1 MFANIQQYY
10 TSSIYQLSNSAV
22 VSYLMHGFYYLVLS
36 CLCAFVSIELYY
48 IVDSM
53 MSLPEDFIV
62 KRISLVSGV
71 LLGFVFAYKYSS
83 AYRGALPILVRY
95 LTVAMLTY
103 IAWAIIKEDI
113 YTKVPEYFLHIGLL
127 VGFFIT
133 YRFSKVVSGANLL
146 FVALATS
153 IMLFAYH
160 FGPSYSAEFAKSDVF
175 GKDIISNLAVGLG
188 FFIVFLISRKRI
200 SLSYKKSRQKDR
212 MQIEALTRST
222 SLDQILSEVAHEIS
236 QPITS
241 IKIDSEMASDILK
254 SSKCSS
260 EVDEIVDDVVVKT
273 DHCIDVI
280 ANIKNFVSKEEI
292 KKEQVEVNKS
302 ISKMFKLLS
311 HELKQ
316 YNIATEQN
324 LDESK
329 STVYMS
335 LIELEQ
341 VLLNLC
347 KNAISAMASNTRS
360 KNKLTIVSQSSGNQ
374 VQIIVEDTGCEVQ
387 NKEELFSLFKSTK
400 QHSYDEGLG
409 LGLSLSRKIIRSYEG
424 TLKLLSSSEKGTKF
438 IIELPKYAE
447 E

>member
-1 MFANIQQYY
+1 M
-10 TSSIYQLSNSAV
+10 TSFENS
-22 VSYLMHGFYYLVLS
+22 
-36 CLCAFVSIELYY
+36 
-48 IVDSM
+48 
-53 MSLPEDFIV
+53 IV
-62 KRISLVSGV
+62 KQISTVVGV

-160 FGPSYSAEFAKSDVF
+160 FDPAEFAKDLYFVDEDTVSKFV
-175 GKDIISNLAVGLG
+175 VGLG
-188 FFIVFLISRKRI
+188 FLIVFLILMIRL
-200 SLSYKKSRQKDR
+200 SLSHKKSRQKDR

>member
-160 FGPSYSAEFAKSDVF
+160 FNPSP
-175 GKDIISNLAVGLG
+175 
-188 FFIVFLISRKRI
+188 R
-200 SLSYKKSRQKDR
+200 
-212 MQIEALTRST
+212 
-222 SLDQILSEVAHEIS
+222 
-236 QPITS
+236 P
-241 IKIDSEMASDILK
+241 
-254 SSKCSS
+254 SS
-260 EVDEIVDDVVVKT
+260 
-273 DHCIDVI
+273 
-280 ANIKNFVSKEEI
+280 
-292 KKEQVEVNKS
+292 
-302 ISKMFKLLS
+302 
-311 HELKQ
+311 
-316 YNIATEQN
+316 
-324 LDESK
+324 
-329 STVYMS
+329 
-335 LIELEQ
+335 
-341 VLLNLC
+341 
-347 KNAISAMASNTRS
+347 
-360 KNKLTIVSQSSGNQ
+360 
-374 VQIIVEDTGCEVQ
+374 
-387 NKEELFSLFKSTK
+387 
-400 QHSYDEGLG
+400 
-409 LGLSLSRKIIRSYEG
+409 
-424 TLKLLSSSEKGTKF
+424 
-438 IIELPKYAE
+438 
-447 E
+447 

>member
-160 FGPSYSAEFAKSDVF
+160 FDPAEFAKDFDFVEDTVSKF
-175 GKDIISNLAVGLG
+175 AVGLG
-188 FFIVFLISRKRI
+188 FLIVFLILMIRL
-200 SLSYKKSRQKDR
+200 SLSHKKSRQKDR

-409 LGLSLSRKIIRSYEG
+409 LGLNLSRKIIRSYEG

>member
-160 FGPSYSAEFAKSDVF
+160 FDPAEFAKDFDFVEDTVSKF
-175 GKDIISNLAVGLG
+175 AVGLG
-188 FFIVFLISRKRI
+188 FLIVFLILMIRL
-200 SLSYKKSRQKDR
+200 SLSHKKSRQKDR

-254 SSKCSS
+254 RSKCSS

-438 IIELPKYAE
+438 IIELPRYAE